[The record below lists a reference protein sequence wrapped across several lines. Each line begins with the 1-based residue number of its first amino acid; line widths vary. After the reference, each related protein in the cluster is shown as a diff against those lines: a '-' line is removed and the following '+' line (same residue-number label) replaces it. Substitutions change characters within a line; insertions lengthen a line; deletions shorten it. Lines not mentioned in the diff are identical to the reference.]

1 MDKKEKATTQT
12 RKVRILNKAFGDI
25 DEITDFIAINN
36 QQPLNAI
43 KVTEAIFDT
52 IKKLNRVL
60 LLTKNVDRYLPK
72 QKSTVRLN
80 AFHGLLYLKYQK
92 LKFLFLV
99 LFMEPEIL
107 RR

>member
-52 IKKLNRVL
+52 IKKIEQSPFAYKECGQIP
-60 LLTKNVDRYLPK
+60 TKT
-72 QKSTVRLN
+72 KSTVRLN
-80 AFHGLLYLKYQK
+80 AFHGLLYLNIKS
-92 LKFLFLV
+92 
-99 LFMEPEIL
+99 
-107 RR
+107 